1 MAHKRTSTLIDGA
14 FASLP
19 STTKGDAM
27 SVLQAADPILVQ
39 GQWEV
44 DPAHSVIE
52 FAVRYMLIATVKGRF
67 SEFEGT
73 IDTGESPTFRGVI
86 LAATVDTNHGIRDD
100 HLRSADFFD
109 AARYPEISFSS
120 TAVDVDGPDSLSVIG
135 DLELRGVTRPIA
147 LAGEVAGVGLDPDGV
162 ERLGLN
168 LRGELDRRDFGL
180 TWNQALETGGLLVGD
195 RVGIELDVSAV
206 RVA

>member
-39 GQWEV
+39 GQWGV
-44 DPAHSVIE
+44 APVNSVTGS
-52 FAVRYMLIATVKGRF
+52 AVRYMLVATVKGRF

-73 IDTGESPTFRGVI
+73 IDTGESPTIRGVI

-135 DLELRGVTRPIA
+135 D
-147 LAGEVAGVGLDPDGV
+147 
-162 ERLGLN
+162 
-168 LRGELDRRDFGL
+168 
-180 TWNQALETGGLLVGD
+180 
-195 RVGIELDVSAV
+195 
-206 RVA
+206 